1 MKYEIN
7 QIFRDDADYINKA
20 SFCNEN
26 GLQIIELQPDENGR
40 RFQIIKPSLTPE
52 EIKQNRI
59 DELQSLLDKTDYIVT
74 KLAEMQIMNN
84 ENFVAELSRYQN
96 TIQNRVAWRTEID
109 RLLNE

>member
-1 MKYEIN
+1 MNYEIN

-26 GLQIIELQPDENGR
+26 GLQIIELEPDEHGR
-40 RFQIIKPSLTPE
+40 RFQIIKPTLSPE

-59 DELQSLLDKTDYIVT
+59 EELQNLLDSTDYIVT
-74 KLAEMQIMNN
+74 KLAEMQIMNS
-84 ENFVAELSRYQN
+84 ENYNYEFARYQN

>member
-1 MKYEIN
+1 MNYEIN

-26 GLQIIELQPDENGR
+26 GLQIIELAPDENGR
-40 RFQIIKPSLTPE
+40 RFQIVKPSLTAE

-59 DELQSLLDKTDYIVT
+59 EELQSLLDKTDYIIT
-74 KLAEMQIMNN
+74 KLGEMQIMNS
-84 ENFVAELSRYQN
+84 ENFVSELARYQN
-96 TIQNRVAWRTEID
+96 TIQNRDMWRTEID

>member
-7 QIFRDDADYINKA
+7 QIFRDDDDYINKA

-26 GLQIIELQPDENGR
+26 GLQIIELEADENGR
-40 RFQIIKPSLTPE
+40 RFQIIKPTLTPE

-59 DELQSLLDKTDYIVT
+59 DELQNLLDSTDYIVT
-74 KLAEMQIMNN
+74 KLAEMQITNR
-84 ENFVAELSRYQN
+84 ENFDAELSRYQS
-96 TIQNRVAWRTEID
+96 TIQNRDLWRTEID

>member
-7 QIFRDDADYINKA
+7 QIFRDDDDYINKA

-26 GLQIIELQPDENGR
+26 GLKIIELQPDENGR
-40 RFQIIKPSLTPE
+40 RFQIIQPTLSAE

-59 DELQSLLDKTDYIVT
+59 DELQSLLDKTDWIVT
-74 KLAEMQIMNN
+74 KLAEMQITNR

-96 TIQNRVAWRTEID
+96 TIQNRDLWRTEID

>member
-7 QIFRDDADYINKA
+7 QIFRDDDDYINKA

-26 GLQIIELQPDENGR
+26 GLQIIELEPDENGR
-40 RFQIIKPSLTPE
+40 RFQIIKPTLTAQ

-59 DELQSLLDKTDYIVT
+59 DELQSLLDKTDWIVT
-74 KLAEMQIMNN
+74 KLAEMQITNR
-84 ENFVAELSRYQN
+84 ENFDTELSRYQN
-96 TIQNRVAWRTEID
+96 IIQNRVAWRTEID

>member
-26 GLQIIELQPDENGR
+26 GLQIIELEPDEHGR
-40 RFQIIKPSLTPE
+40 RFQIIKPSLTTE

-59 DELQSLLDKTDYIVT
+59 EELQYLLDKTDYIVT

-84 ENFVAELSRYQN
+84 ENFVSELARYQD
-96 TIQNRVAWRTEID
+96 TIQNRGLWRTEID